1 MHNTLV
7 FRVSSQYFVYVC
19 IVQDEYLLY
28 IYIYTPQCL
37 ELYGASPVSN
47 YGLLMPR
54 TSTWLMQQ
62 NCHRSLGLC
71 MQLTLMAW
79 MLHIKGWKKPLTLL

>member
-7 FRVSSQYFVYVC
+7 FRVSSQYLVYVC

-28 IYIYTPQCL
+28 ITPQCH

-47 YGLLMPR
+47 YGLLMAR
-54 TSTWLMQQ
+54 AST
-62 NCHRSLGLC
+62 
-71 MQLTLMAW
+71 
-79 MLHIKGWKKPLTLL
+79 